1 MGRILRPQDI
11 AQVENMY
18 DAQPT
23 KMGRLRKILSGLSD
37 LDSVVSVLWFYLIL
51 HYLSLLLYILSHHDQ
66 TYIGK

>member
-11 AQVENMY
+11 AEVENMY

-37 LDSVVSVLWFYLIL
+37 LDSVVSVLDLTVIYFL
-51 HYLSLLLYILSHHDQ
+51 
-66 TYIGK
+66 